1 MADAEKL
8 CVQELSRDAYL
19 KRCSERSDAPVKQS
33 HLKMATSAVP
43 FWRHVGNRGG
53 EEFSMDE
60 NQRLSKKQAKKNK
73 MEQAKKHLCP
83 SVARGETCM
92 RTESCRYGHDLK
104 AFLEEKEKDLPGQC
118 PFGSNGGICPHG
130 WTCRFASTHK
140 GVVVD
145 LQEGQPPDKL
155 FSLDGVSGTEWW
167 MNDGSIPDH
176 TIDVGGSS
184 LVTLSS
190 LNHLD
195 KELQTKL
202 RKRCYDFTQSDTILE
217 SLGIKNSMVK
227 KSYQSKKR
235 NDTDNGPAN
244 SPHKMQKSALEGCH
258 DVGHKKS
265 RDGTRKIFDARG
277 KTFLAPLT
285 TVGNL
290 PFRRLCKSLGADIT
304 CGEMA
309 MATNLLQGQTS
320 EWALLR
326 RHPDEDCFGVQI
338 CGAFPD
344 SMTRCAQI
352 IEDNC
357 DIDFVDINC
366 GCPIDLIVN
375 KGAGSACLKRP
386 QYLEQ
391 IVKGVSSVLSKPVT
405 VKMRR
410 GYHEGQDVAHTLIPK
425 LSEWGASAVTLHGR
439 TREQRYSKPA
449 DWNYIKY
456 CAREAAQTSPHIQVV
471 GNGDVFSWQDH
482 VDALQSED
490 VASDVVTTYVARGAL
505 VKPWIFTE
513 IKEKRDWDIS
523 ASERLDIV
531 KRFVTNGLEHWGSDS
546 RGVENCRRFLLEWLS
561 FAHRYVPLGLLE
573 VLPQK
578 SNWRPA
584 SFVGRSDLETL
595 LGSPDPRDWIMISE
609 MFLGKTPKNFTFT
622 PKHKAK
628 AYASPTSGQ
637 ENG

>member
-1 MADAEKL
+1 MAEAEKDV
-8 CVQELSRDAYL
+8 VQQLSREAYL
-19 KRCSERSDAPVKQS
+19 DRCIERLDAPVKQS

-43 FWRHVGNRGG
+43 FWRHVGNKEG
-53 EEFSMDE
+53 EDSSIGESK
-60 NQRLSKKQAKKNK
+60 RISKKQAKKNK
-73 MEQAKKHLCP
+73 IEQAKKHLCP
-83 SVARGETCM
+83 SVARGETCS
-92 RTESCRYGHDLK
+92 RTEACRYRHDLK
-104 AFLEEKEKDLPGQC
+104 GFLEEKEKDLPGKC
-118 PFGSNGGICPHG
+118 PFDTNGGTCPHG
-130 WTCRFASTHK
+130 WTCRFAFAHK
-140 GVVVD
+140 DNADVVKEA
-145 LQEGQPPDKL
+145 LPDKL
-155 FSLDGVSGTEWW
+155 FSSDGVSRTEWW
-167 MNDGSIPDH
+167 VNDGSIPDH
-176 TIDVGGSS
+176 TIAMEDSS
-184 LVTLSS
+184 VFLAS

-202 RKRCYDFTQSDTILE
+202 RKRCYDFDRSDRIME
-217 SLGIKNSMVK
+217 SLSINNTMLK
-227 KSYQSKKR
+227 KSNHSKKR
-235 NDTDNGPAN
+235 NDMDFSSASNPQ
-244 SPHKMQKSALEGCH
+244 KMQKGPREGCH
-258 DVGHKKS
+258 DVGLQVS
-265 RDGTRKIFDARG
+265 RDSTRKIFDARG

-352 IEDNC
+352 IEENC
-357 DIDFVDINC
+357 DVDFVDINC
-366 GCPIDLIVN
+366 GCPIDLVVN

-391 IVKGVSSVLSKPVT
+391 IVRGVSSVLTKPVT

-410 GYHEGQDVAHTLIPK
+410 GFHEAQDVAHALIPK
-425 LSEWGASAVTLHGR
+425 LSEWGASGVTLHGR

-456 CAREAAQTSPHIQVV
+456 CAREAASKSPHLQVV

-482 VDALQSED
+482 VNALQSED
-490 VASDVVTTYVARGAL
+490 GQPSDVVTTYVARGAL

-523 ASERLDIV
+523 APERLDIV
-531 KRFVTNGLEHWGSDS
+531 KKFVKNGLEHWGSDS
-546 RGVENCRRFLLEWLS
+546 RGVESCRRFLLEWLS
-561 FAHRYVPLGLLE
+561 FTHRYVPSGLLE

-609 MFLGKTPKNFTFT
+609 MFLGKVPKNFTFS

-628 AYASPTSGQ
+628 AYASPSAAQ

>member
-1 MADAEKL
+1 
-8 CVQELSRDAYL
+8 
-19 KRCSERSDAPVKQS
+19 
-33 HLKMATSAVP
+33 MATSAVP

-53 EEFSMDE
+53 EDFSMDE
-60 NQRLSKKQAKKNK
+60 NQRLSKETGQE
-73 MEQAKKHLCP
+73 EQNGASKEAFV
-83 SVARGETCM
+83 SVSGSGRTCM

-118 PFGSNGGICPHG
+118 PFGSNGRICPHG

-145 LQEGQPPDKL
+145 LQEAQPPDKL

-184 LVTLSS
+184 VVTLSS

-202 RKRCYDFTQSDTILE
+202 RKRCYDFTQSDRILE

-227 KSYQSKKR
+227 KSNQSKKR

-244 SPHKMQKSALEGCH
+244 SPHKMQKSAQEGCH

-344 SMTRCAQI
+344 SMTRCAQM

-357 DIDFVDINC
+357 DVDFVDINC
-366 GCPIDLIVN
+366 GCPM
-375 KGAGSACLKRP
+375 
-386 QYLEQ
+386 
-391 IVKGVSSVLSKPVT
+391 T
-405 VKMRR
+405 
-410 GYHEGQDVAHTLIPK
+410 
-425 LSEWGASAVTLHGR
+425 W
-439 TREQRYSKPA
+439 
-449 DWNYIKY
+449 
-456 CAREAAQTSPHIQVV
+456 
-471 GNGDVFSWQDH
+471 
-482 VDALQSED
+482 
-490 VASDVVTTYVARGAL
+490 
-505 VKPWIFTE
+505 
-513 IKEKRDWDIS
+513 
-523 ASERLDIV
+523 
-531 KRFVTNGLEHWGSDS
+531 
-546 RGVENCRRFLLEWLS
+546 
-561 FAHRYVPLGLLE
+561 
-573 VLPQK
+573 
-578 SNWRPA
+578 
-584 SFVGRSDLETL
+584 
-595 LGSPDPRDWIMISE
+595 
-609 MFLGKTPKNFTFT
+609 
-622 PKHKAK
+622 
-628 AYASPTSGQ
+628 
-637 ENG
+637 